1 MTTPSNKAY
10 LYLVKIISGRDYS
23 EHKLREKLREK
34 KYPADEIDTAI
45 NEIKARGFLR
55 EEVYAEARVKS
66 FMEKGY
72 SPDYIRQ
79 RLTEEHLTVTDEEI
93 EAVFTEYR
101 LTPEDQI
108 ARLIRKKIQ
117 GKTEFD
123 YAGENKILRYLL
135 SKGHDFGESK
145 KMMKSIIGEGASQSE
160 DRYE

>member
-1 MTTPSNKAY
+1 MITPSSKAY
-10 LYLVKIISGRDYS
+10 TYLVKIISSRDYS

-34 KYPADEIDTAI
+34 NHPAEEIDSAI

-55 EEVYAEARVKS
+55 EEVYAEARVKG
-66 FMEKGY
+66 FMDRGY

-79 RLTEEHLTVTDEEI
+79 RLAQEHLTVTDAEI

-101 LTPEDQI
+101 LTPKDQI
-108 ARLIRKKIQ
+108 DRLIRKKIQ

-135 SKGHDFGESK
+135 SKGHDFGDAK
-145 KMMKSIIGEGASQSE
+145 KVLKSIIGEVASQAE
-160 DRYE
+160 